1 MNPGLLLAQMVVI
14 LALCRALRV
23 ITARIG
29 QPPVIGEILAG
40 LALGPS
46 VFGWIAPGW
55 YARLFL
61 PASLPALNAL
71 SQVGLV
77 LFMFLIGLRLDLSEL
92 YRHRKA
98 ASSTAILSIVVPFS
112 AGMILSQAL
121 QPLAPLST
129 PRIPFALFIGVSMS
143 ITAFPVLARIL
154 SDRGL
159 THTSLGHLAIACA
172 AFDDVAG
179 WTMLACITAMITSTM
194 TVHLVSMLAI
204 LAIYIAVMLLA
215 GRPILKRSADY
226 FNRTGDLSLILIIV
240 FVSSWCSE
248 YAGIHA
254 LFGAFFAGVISPH
267 GTDFGKN
274 ASRVLEP
281 LVLTVLL
288 PLFFSYTG
296 IRTNIGL
303 LSPALWLSTLAI
315 IIVAVL
321 GKMGG
326 GFIGATL
333 MGLNLRDRFALA
345 TLMNTRG
352 LVELVVLN
360 VGLDVGILSP
370 ELFTMMVVMALVT
383 TLMTAPL
390 LNLVLPVGAKY
401 GASGA
406 TGY

>member
-1 MNPGLLLAQMVVI
+1 MNPGLLLAQIVVI

-46 VFGWIAPGW
+46 FFGWIAPGW

-61 PASLPALNAL
+61 PASLPAINAL

-92 YRHRKA
+92 YRLRRA
-98 ASSTAILSIVVPFS
+98 ASSTALLSILIPFS
-112 AGMILSQAL
+112 AGIILSQAL
-121 QPLAPLST
+121 RSLAPPST

-154 SDRGL
+154 SDRGM
-159 THTSLGHLAIACA
+159 THTRLGHLAIACA

-179 WTMLACITAMITSTM
+179 WTMLACITAMVTSTL
-194 TVHLVSMLAI
+194 TAHLVSMLAI

-215 GRPILKRSADY
+215 ARPILKRSADY

-267 GTDFGKN
+267 ATDFGKN
-274 ASRVLEP
+274 ASRVIEP
-281 LVLTVLL
+281 LVMTVLL

-303 LSPALWLSTLAI
+303 LSPVLWLSTAAVI
-315 IIVAVL
+315 AVAVL

-360 VGLDVGILSP
+360 VGLDIGILSP

-383 TLMTAPL
+383 TLMTAPF
-390 LNLVLPVGAKY
+390 LNLVLPSGGTY

-406 TGY
+406 TK

>member
-1 MNPGLLLAQMVVI
+1 VNPALLLAQIVVI
-14 LALCRALRV
+14 LALCRALS
-23 ITARIG
+23 ILTGRIG

-40 LALGPS
+40 LLLGPS
-46 VFGWIAPGW
+46 FLGWIAPGW
-55 YARLFL
+55 YARLFV
-61 PASLPALNAL
+61 PASLTALNAL

-92 YRHRKA
+92 YGLRRA
-98 ASSTAILSIVVPFS
+98 ASSTALLSILVPFS

-121 QPLAPLST
+121 QPLASPSA
-129 PRIPFALFIGVSMS
+129 PRVPFALFMGVSMS

-154 SDRGL
+154 SDRGM
-159 THTSLGHLAIACA
+159 THTRLGHLAIACA

-179 WTMLACITAMITSTM
+179 WTMLACITATVTSTW

-204 LAIYIAVMLLA
+204 LTAYIAVMVLA
-215 GRPILKRSADY
+215 GRPILRRLAHY
-226 FNRTGDLSLILIIV
+226 FNRTGDLSPILIIV

-254 LFGAFFAGVISPH
+254 LFGAFFAGVVSPR
-267 GTDFGKN
+267 GAEFGKN
-274 ASRVLEP
+274 VSRGLEP
-281 LVLTVLL
+281 IVMTVLL
-288 PLFFSYTG
+288 PLFFSYIG

-303 LSPALWLSTLAI
+303 LSPILWLSTLAI
-315 IIVAVL
+315 IAVAVL

-326 GFIGATL
+326 GFVGAML
-333 MGLNLRDRFALA
+333 MRLNLRDSLALA

-360 VGLDVGILSP
+360 VGLDLGILSP
-370 ELFTMMVVMALVT
+370 KLFTMMVVMALVT

-390 LNLVLPVGAKY
+390 LNLILRGSSTRGAP
-401 GASGA
+401 A
-406 TGY
+406 